1 MIRSWHI
8 FWAWKQLFPSGH
20 RGMTFAILSILG
32 VASGVCILVVVLG
45 VMNGFQ
51 EDIRG
56 KLTGIRG
63 DICVEASGADGEA
76 LLLWKRRLGE
86 QKHVRRVAE
95 FTHMPAFLMNG
106 DRFSLPI
113 LKIGDPTAE
122 GLLDFAPTGDREGI
136 WLGYDL
142 ARELQVTAGDEVSF
156 FPPEVLINLESME
169 KVPEVAEINVA
180 GIFQT
185 GWSDVDGRVAF
196 ISREEAEWILD
207 GPPKIQGF
215 DVFLEKGVDAL
226 TVRNEWNAKLL
237 PPFLRARSW
246 QEVNGQ
252 LLSVLGMEKAAMCF
266 VLLSVLF
273 VATLSMASALL
284 LNVVRKTREIGLLRV
299 LGARRS
305 EVALCYLFQGALVG
319 FFGVC
324 LGLASSAVLLYYRD
338 GILSLVFRV
347 LGNGNQIFAF
357 YQFSHLPLSIRMGEL
372 AGICS
377 GALCLS
383 MLAGV
388 VPAIRAA
395 RIDPARAMCCE

>member
-1 MIRSWHI
+1 M
-8 FWAWKQLFPSGH
+8 A
-20 RGMTFAILSILG
+20 FAVLSILG

-63 DICVEASGADGEA
+63 DICVDAAAAGGGD
-76 LLLWKRRLGE
+76 LLLWKRRLGD
-86 QKHVRRVAE
+86 QKNVRRVAE
-95 FTHMPAFLMNG
+95 FMYVPAFLMNG

-113 LKIGDPTAE
+113 LKIGDPAAE
-122 GLLDFAPTGDREGI
+122 GLLDFAPNGGRNGEGV

-142 ARELQVTAGDEVSF
+142 AQELQVTAGEEVSF
-156 FPPEVLINLESME
+156 FPPEVLVNLESME

-185 GWSDVDGRVAF
+185 GWADVDGRVAF
-196 ISREEAEWILD
+196 ISSEEAEWILD
-207 GPPKIQGF
+207 RLPRIQGF
-215 DVFLEKGVDAL
+215 DVFLERGADAIA
-226 TVRNEWNAKLL
+226 VRNEWNASFL

-246 QEVNGQ
+246 QEMNGQ

-266 VLLSVLF
+266 VLLSVLL

-299 LGARRS
+299 LGAGRS

-319 FFGVC
+319 VLGVC
-324 LGLASSAVLLYYRD
+324 FGLILSALVLCFRD

-357 YQFSHLPLSIRMGEL
+357 YQFSHLPLLIKKGEL
-372 AGICS
+372 AFICC
-377 GALCLS
+377 GALFLS
-383 MLAGV
+383 MLAGAI
-388 VPAIRAA
+388 PALRAA